1 MPSFV
6 VVVEGTGIKVPS
18 VPEPIIGFMTTR
30 RVTAADEDSAV
41 DKAKRMILDDWQ
53 SSEYGTANIGDTP
66 TLKID
71 SIRSQGLLERVFS
84 LVPTKGYTF
93 YSQE

>member
-1 MPSFV
+1 MPTFV

-30 RVTAADEDSAV
+30 RVTAADEDSAIA
-41 DKAKRMILDDWQ
+41 KAKRLILDDWR
-53 SSEYGTANIGDTP
+53 SSEYGGANIGNTP
-66 TLKID
+66 SLKID
-71 SIRSQGLLERVFS
+71 SIRSQGLLERMFS
-84 LVPTKGYTF
+84 RVPTKGYTF